1 MPWIYIFAFAIY
13 FLNDAKD
20 RYFLILIS
28 SIIEEIYTN
37 ANIEI
42 QGIKPVSSRGWSP
55 FCSLTTYS
63 LNGESSEEPLG
74 AQRHNVPASH
84 WPSNPLD
91 WRGCRVEGCPRP
103 GLQEDPGSWVLETPV
118 PKARGSVPHPL
129 RALIIVIWVAMQVHG
144 AV

>member
-1 MPWIYIFAFAIY
+1 MKEGGEMPWIYIFAFAIY

-63 LNGESSEEPLG
+63 LNGESSEEPLVRSAPQCTG
-74 AQRHNVPASH
+74 VSLA
-84 WPSNPLD
+84 
-91 WRGCRVEGCPRP
+91 E
-103 GLQEDPGSWVLETPV
+103 
-118 PKARGSVPHPL
+118 
-129 RALIIVIWVAMQVHG
+129 
-144 AV
+144 